1 MVTCIVTDDIGR
13 NSSNPVGIMD
23 FIRPEHDII
32 VDLLGRMDAKQLSR
46 TRCFFGGGTA
56 IVLKHGEYR
65 RSLDIDFLCSDRDGY
80 RDIRNEVAAS
90 GASAL
95 FPADAQ
101 AVREPRLDQYGI
113 RLQLVYR
120 GQNVKF
126 EIVREARIQVSGEI
140 DQNLK
145 VPTLHVEDMFAE
157 KLLANADRC
166 FDRSAAYRDALDL
179 GKLVEGY
186 GSIPVSSVEK
196 AERAY
201 GADIQRKLEWTMNK
215 LCDLDEL
222 YVAAE
227 KLDMSC
233 EDARSA
239 IGLLRN
245 ETRRLWPSSTLD
257 EPPPITGN
265 DGP

>member
-1 MVTCIVTDDIGR
+1 M
-13 NSSNPVGIMD
+13 N

-32 VDLLGRMDAKQLSR
+32 VDLLGRMDVEQLSR
-46 TRCFFGGGTA
+46 ARCFFGGGTA

-65 RSLDIDFLCSDRDGY
+65 RSLDIDFLCSDGDGY
-80 RDIRNEVAAS
+80 RDIRNEVAVS

-95 FPADAQ
+95 FPSDVQSA
-101 AVREPRLDQYGI
+101 RGPRLDQYGL

-120 GQNVKF
+120 GQKIKF
-126 EIVREARIQVSGEI
+126 EIVREVRIQVSGEI
-140 DQNLK
+140 DQDLK

-166 FDRSAAYRDALDL
+166 FDPSVAYRDALDL
-179 GKLVEGY
+179 GKLVEGF
-186 GSIPVSSVEK
+186 GSLPGASVEK

-201 GADIQRKLEWTMNK
+201 GADIQRKLEWAVNK
-215 LCDLDEL
+215 LCDLEVL
-222 YVAAE
+222 YGAAE
-227 KLDMSC
+227 KLDMSG

-239 IGLLRN
+239 INLLRD
-245 ETRRLWPSSTLD
+245 ETRRLWPSSNLD
-257 EPPPITGN
+257 EPPPDTGN